1 MKNNFTTPSFAKM
14 LKEHGIEIETPFMW
28 HYPFL
33 ANTNGYH
40 LIVSEGNYTSFDI
53 DNDNVSMVILGFY
66 ECESKVEVL
75 PAYLLT
81 EVLGWLPKAISM
93 QGDYYELIL
102 NFDTRGNLTASYYDD
117 QMGSLYDGERG
128 IYYKADSIE
137 ALITQGLTEGWL
149 TKDNLNVNS

>member
-1 MKNNFTTPSFAKM
+1 
-14 LKEHGIEIETPFMW
+14 
-28 HYPFL
+28 
-33 ANTNGYH
+33 
-40 LIVSEGNYTSFDI
+40 
-53 DNDNVSMVILGFY
+53 MVILGFY
-66 ECESKVEVL
+66 ECETKVEVL

>member
-1 MKNNFTTPSFAKM
+1 MKNNFTTPAFAKV
-14 LKEHGIEIETPFMW
+14 LKEHGIEIDTSFMW

-53 DNDNVSMVILGFY
+53 DNDNVSIVILGFY

-75 PAYLLT
+75 PAYPLT
-81 EVLGWLPKAISM
+81 EVLGWLPNVVTIKKIPC
-93 QGDYYELIL
+93 
-102 NFDTRGNLTASYYDD
+102 NLEPMDAKSGKYRYLGTTHWDVE
-117 QMGSLYDGERG
+117 QTKFL
-128 IYYKADSIE
+128 SIE

-149 TKDNLNVNS
+149 TKETILQAIKDNAK